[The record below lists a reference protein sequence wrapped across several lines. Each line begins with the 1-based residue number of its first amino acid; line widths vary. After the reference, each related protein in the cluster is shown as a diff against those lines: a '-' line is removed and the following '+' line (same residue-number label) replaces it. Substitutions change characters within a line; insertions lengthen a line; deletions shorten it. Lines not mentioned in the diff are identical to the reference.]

1 MDAPVP
7 ALAMSDPHTVRGLLS
22 RIKIEESRRV
32 KDVAALNFQL
42 NQQKKKNQKLESE
55 TKLERDKRRF
65 KENELVHLKLALH
78 RAYDTI
84 DRLERKLGA
93 CEEYHVHSH
102 ELDKAEERHAV
113 VQAKLLEKESQLFS
127 AVAKLNDV
135 KKTNEKRER
144 ENVLVK
150 AKYEQLMRSEHALA
164 LEVRSLQTDLNALK
178 QANERRAE
186 LVGSLNSSDRDETI
200 KTLLRVG
207 RNLPG
212 KRHAYG
218 DHHIRTSSS
227 SFGNLCSHSGCRDVF
242 DQDVCSDDGS
252 SIGAVS
258 L

>member
-1 MDAPVP
+1 MDALPP
-7 ALAMSDPHTVRGLLS
+7 SLAMSDPHTVRGLLS

-32 KDVAALNFQL
+32 KDVAALTFQL
-42 NQQKKKNQKLESE
+42 NQHKKKNQKLQSE

-65 KENELVHLKLALH
+65 KENELVHLKLALD

-102 ELDKAEERHAV
+102 ELDKAEERHAI
-113 VQAKLLEKESQLFS
+113 VQAKLLEKESQLFA

-135 KKTNEKRER
+135 KKSNEKRER

-164 LEVRSLQTDLNALK
+164 LEVRALQTDLNALK
-178 QANERRAE
+178 QANDRRAE

-212 KRHAYG
+212 QKIRIRGSPHAQQPCRFQRCLRPG
-218 DHHIRTSSS
+218 CLLGGRELHRGSQPVNP
-227 SFGNLCSHSGCRDVF
+227 SFYMTF
-242 DQDVCSDDGS
+242 
-252 SIGAVS
+252 
-258 L
+258 